1 METEATRRDVL
12 KAGSLTLMGF
22 GVLGE
27 IGMERAQGTE
37 QTTGS
42 RGQRTEASEGAGEGR
57 GRGCDGGGVPG
68 GYLRIA
74 SAAV

>member
-1 METEATRRDVL
+1 METESTRRDVL

-42 RGQRTEASEGAGEGR
+42 RGQRTEAVKAQAKGGAAG
-57 GRGCDGGGVPG
+57 
-68 GYLRIA
+68 A
-74 SAAV
+74 MAAA